1 VKRHTAM
8 DAPNK
13 PARRAPPI
21 GTSLAFPASIMVLTV
36 IVLPILMLF
45 RYSFNHFD
53 HALMVEDW
61 TLSNYLTFIVDPY
74 YRHVFFS
81 TLGVAAVCTTLA
93 LTLGFPVAYFLAKS
107 QSRYKSLFIILLVF
121 PLMVGNVVR
130 AAGWM
135 IILGNAGFVNY
146 MMQWLGL
153 IDAPMTLMYTPLAV
167 IIGTT
172 GVVLPYMILTL
183 QSVLEGIDFSVE
195 EAAQSLGANAFTTFR
210 RIVLPIAAPG
220 VAAGT
225 VLVFILC
232 MNAYATPVL
241 LGGSGITMMAPAL
254 YDQITKAANWPFGA
268 TLAVVLVSATLV
280 MALLSN
286 WLIHRRYVK
295 TMVA

>member
-1 VKRHTAM
+1 MNAANTR
-8 DAPNK
+8 
-13 PARRAPPI
+13 ARRSARM
-21 GTSLAFPASIMVLTV
+21 GASLAFPASIMVLMV
-36 IVLPILMLF
+36 MLLPILMLF

-53 HALMVEDW
+53 SGAMLEGL
-61 TLSNYLTFIVDPY
+61 TLENYHQFMVDPY
-74 YRHVFFS
+74 YRDVFVS
-81 TLGVAAVCTTLA
+81 TLSVAATCTALA
-93 LTLGFPVAYFLAKS
+93 LVLGFPVAYFLAKS

-135 IILGNAGFVNY
+135 IILGNAGIVNY
-146 MMQWLGL
+146 VMQWLGL
-153 IDAPMTLMYTPLAV
+153 VDEPVRLMYTPLAV

-172 GVVLPYMILTL
+172 GVVLPYFILTL

-195 EAAQSLGANAFTTFR
+195 EAAQSLGASAVTTFR

-241 LGGSGITMMAPAL
+241 LGGTGITMMAPAL

-268 TLAVVLVSATLV
+268 TLAVVLVGATLV
-280 MALLSN
+280 MALLSH